1 MSWPPPTSTNHDR
14 WKQLN
19 DQRLMWAGKPRHCGG
34 NTGAKCRWIN
44 PVHSL
49 ICRCQLW
56 LARGYAGGLYWQWH
70 SIQRRRLPHM
80 PAMQAA
86 IYNRWPLLIGR
97 AVLPG
102 GRNTVFTTGLLWI
115 NRVGDVGGFFFFLLQ
130 KKKKKSNK
138 ASAAAWK
145 SIIFE
150 RVTVAPN
157 NLKAS
162 SRKQIAIDLKIT
174 IFLSPVNC
182 FFF

>member
-1 MSWPPPTSTNHDR
+1 MSYPPTSTNHDR

-115 NRVGDVGGFFFFLLQ
+115 NRVGDVGGLFFFSSV
-130 KKKKKSNK
+130 KKKKKNPIRLRPRRESQLYLS
-138 ASAAAWK
+138 ASQW
-145 SIIFE
+145 
-150 RVTVAPN
+150 R
-157 NLKAS
+157 
-162 SRKQIAIDLKIT
+162 
-174 IFLSPVNC
+174 
-182 FFF
+182 